1 MIANKTN
8 ILPEL
13 SSPLSPPSSLRDSVV
28 MSLRGSKTTEA
39 ILQDIESQEIAAL
52 SSVARHGKK
61 GIKTQSLGEEGKD
74 EGRKKIRLAIGL
86 LDFSK
91 KKGGAERYL
100 VDLCTRMA
108 AEGYEVHVYAEH
120 RDEEDPHICFH
131 PIKAIPF
138 PKSLRLLS
146 FAIRATKEIETG
158 KYDIT
163 FGVGNT
169 LEADILQ
176 PHGGVHWAWFWR
188 SLRIYNHAALWAI
201 KFLGRIFSLK
211 QWASGWI
218 QDAPYKGGNFSK
230 IIAIS
235 DMVKR
240 DLMHWYPIPEE
251 RIAVV
256 YNGVDIENFHPR
268 NRQYRE
274 EIRRRHGIGKE
285 EWVLLFVSN
294 NFRMKG
300 LSFLMKALADI
311 KKRGSPPFKL
321 LILGRDRQATYLRL
335 AREIGIS
342 KEVVFAGSTNEPEKY
357 YGASDLLIHPTF
369 YDACSLTVLE
379 ALASGLPVITTHS
392 NGASG
397 IITQGQEGFIISDP
411 RDIQTL
417 VDKITFFLD
426 GEKARKVSNA
436 ARHLAE
442 SHSLERNWR
451 EVKSIFENHLSGGMA
466 KE

>member
-1 MIANKTN
+1 MA
-8 ILPEL
+8 
-13 SSPLSPPSSLRDSVV
+13 SSAMKR
-28 MSLRGSKTTEA
+28 
-39 ILQDIESQEIAAL
+39 
-52 SSVARHGKK
+52 
-61 GIKTQSLGEEGKD
+61 
-74 EGRKKIRLAIGL
+74 IRFAIGL

-91 KKGGAERYL
+91 RKGGAERYL

-108 AEGYEVHVYAEH
+108 ADGYEVHVYAEH
-120 RDEEDPHICFH
+120 RDEEDPRICFH
-131 PIKAIPF
+131 SVKTIPF

-146 FAIRATKEIETG
+146 FAIRATKEIENG

-169 LEADILQ
+169 LKADILQ

-188 SLRIYNHAALWAI
+188 SLRIYNHAILWAI
-201 KFLGRIFSLK
+201 KFLGRVFSLK

-218 QDAPYKGGNFSK
+218 QDAPYKGKNFSK

-235 DMVKR
+235 DMVKQ
-240 DLMHWYPIPEE
+240 DLMRWYPIPEE
-251 RIAVV
+251 KIAVV
-256 YNGVDIENFHPR
+256 YNGVDIEHFHPR

-274 EIRRRHGIGKE
+274 EIRRRHGIGRE
-285 EWVLLFVSN
+285 DWVLLFVSN

-300 LSFLMKALADI
+300 LGFLIKALANVR
-311 KKRGSPPFKL
+311 KGGHPPFKL
-321 LILGRDRQATYLRL
+321 LILGRDRQGSYLRL

-342 KEVVFAGSTNEPEKY
+342 EKLVFAGSTDEPEKY

-411 RDIQTL
+411 RDGQAL
-417 VDKITFFLD
+417 VEKITFFLN
-426 GEKARKVSNA
+426 GERAQRASNA

-442 SHSLERNWR
+442 SYSLERNWR
-451 EVKSIFENHLSGGMA
+451 EIKNIFQNHLSGGVA